1 MFRSIS
7 LIACGALAVMA
18 VTVPSALAATNS
30 EEVEMTSDQLVHQ
43 WDLTDIYPSD
53 AAWHTARTELE
64 QSLEDL
70 KACAGTLGTSPER
83 LASCLDTFSEL
94 GQELIRL
101 SSYAAMLS
109 DEDTR
114 DSEALAMRQV
124 ASSLETS
131 FARASSFLEP
141 EILAIGEEQIDEL
154 LRASPELSDYR
165 HFLDNILRLKPH
177 TLDAAGEELIATA
190 GLMAS
195 APSSVYGILAN
206 ADMPWPTLTLSD
218 GTDVRLDQA
227 GYSRYRAVP
236 SRADRTKVYEKF
248 WSTWHDYR
256 RTFGVALYSQ
266 LQRDLF
272 YAQVRSYPTCLAS
285 ALADNKI
292 PEEVYHTLVAS
303 TNRHLST
310 LHRYLKLRARM
321 LGIDDLRYHDLYPP
335 LVSSDIT
342 FPIDTGKAVVLESL
356 APLGAEYVEVVR
368 TGFDDR
374 WMDVFPRPGKRAG
387 AYSNGSIYD
396 LHPYVLLNYNE
407 DYESVSTLA
416 HEWGHAMH
424 SHLANATQPYPNADY
439 SIFVAEVASTFNEAL
454 LLDHV
459 LANAETDEQKLYY
472 LGSALEG
479 LRTTFFRQAMFA
491 EFELAIHQLVERGDA
506 LTGDRFS
513 EIYGEL
519 LRRYHGEA
527 EGVVAIDD
535 LYTMEWAYIPH
546 FYYNFYVYQ
555 YATSLAAAS
564 LFAEQVLDGEK
575 GAVERFLG
583 VLQAG
588 GSEYPYELLRDAGV
602 DLASEAPYD
611 ALAARMNG
619 IMDQIEAI
627 LDRQG

>member
-1 MFRSIS
+1 MHRATVI
-7 LIACGALAVMA
+7 IATGALVLTTLTAA
-18 VTVPSALAATNS
+18 NALAASSST
-30 EEVEMTSDQLVHQ
+30 EEPMATESAAHR
-43 WDLTDIYPSD
+43 WDLTDIYPSNEAWS
-53 AAWHTARTELE
+53 AARRDLASDLE
-64 QSLEDL
+64 QLQ
-70 KACAGTLGTSPER
+70 ACEGTLGDSAAQ
-83 LASCLDTFSEL
+83 LAGCLQTFSEL
-94 GQELIRL
+94 SQQLIRL
-101 SSYAAMLS
+101 SSYASMLS
-109 DEDTR
+109 DENTR
-114 DSEALAMRQV
+114 DPKALEMRQM
-124 ASSLETS
+124 ATSLETT
-131 FARASSFLEP
+131 FAQASSFLEP
-141 EILAIGEEQIDEL
+141 EILAIGRDRISTL
-154 LRASPELSDYR
+154 LAASPALADYQ

-177 TLDAAGEELIATA
+177 TLDADGERLVATA

-195 APSSVYGILAN
+195 APSSIYGILAN
-206 ADMPWPTLTLSD
+206 ADMPWPTITLSD
-218 GTDVRLDQA
+218 GSEARLDQA
-227 GYSRYRAVP
+227 GYSRWRAVHN
-236 SRADRTKVYEKF
+236 RADRKKVYEEF

-266 LQRDLF
+266 LQRDQF
-272 YAQVRSYPTCLAS
+272 YAQARSYPSCLAA

-292 PEEVYHTLVAS
+292 PEKVYHTLVAS
-303 TNRHLST
+303 TNRHLPT

-321 LGIDDLRYHDLYPP
+321 LGIEDLRYHDLYPP
-335 LVSSDIT
+335 LVTSDLS
-342 FPIDTGKAVVLESL
+342 FPIATGKAAVLESL
-356 APLGAEYVEVVR
+356 TPLGSEYIDVVR
-368 TGFDDR
+368 HGFEDR

-396 LHPYVLLNYNE
+396 LHPYVLLNYND

-424 SHLANATQPYPNADY
+424 SHLANSVQPYPNADY

-454 LLDHV
+454 LLDSV
-459 LANAETDEQKLYY
+459 LANASSDTERLYY

-491 EFELAIHQLVERGDA
+491 EFELEVHQLVERGEA

-564 LFAEQVLDGEK
+564 LFAEQVLEGEDG
-575 GAVERFLG
+575 AADRFLG
-583 VLQAG
+583 VLEAG
-588 GSEYPYELLRDAGV
+588 GAEYPYELLRDAGV
-602 DLASEAPYD
+602 DLATDAPYD
-611 ALAARMNG
+611 ALAARMNA

-627 LDRQG
+627 LERQG